1 MKERQAKLPR
11 QNAIELEDIT
21 LLQWEE
27 YNATQVEVDSML
39 VELKTYISQQL

>member
-11 QNAIELEDIT
+11 QNAIEQEDIT